1 MRAASRTGANT
12 LASANV
18 SSNVNDVSRLSALA
32 RAASAG
38 VEGAHEALVRALW
51 PDAYRVA
58 WSILGERGAAE
69 DAAQAACAA
78 ICAKLSTLA
87 DPDAFVAWAY
97 RIVVSH
103 ARDLARARSRLRHR
117 ETLGYDEV
125 TGGSS
130 GDDPS
135 VHLDLEAAI
144 SRLPEPLRLVL
155 ELHYFIG
162 LTSREAGT
170 ALGIPA
176 ATVRFRLMM
185 ARRRLRPL
193 LSDSTASSTTLEI
206 VS

>member
-1 MRAASRTGANT
+1 
-12 LASANV
+12 LVWANV

-32 RAASAG
+32 GAASNGA
-38 VEGAHEALVRALW
+38 EGAHEALVRALW
-51 PDAYRVA
+51 PDAYRIA

-78 ICAKLSTLA
+78 ICAKLSTLS
-87 DPDAFVAWAY
+87 DTGAFVAWAY

-103 ARDLARARSRLRHR
+103 ARDLARARSRLQQR

-144 SRLPEPLRLVL
+144 GRLPESLRLVL
-155 ELHYFIG
+155 ELHYFVG
-162 LTSREAGT
+162 LNSREVGT

-193 LSDSTASSTTLEI
+193 LCDSTASSATLEV